1 MCVLCY
7 SHVLMCSNS
16 TVLTGM
22 FGVCQGYELISCIM
36 FRLPVD
42 EEKRSQFDK
51 LNKMHLLRNRH
62 ICTGRPHLE
71 SITNVHM
78 VERVRKWENVQ
89 SYKKIIKQWICRDYT
104 MKIRTKINS
113 EFAKF
118 APDYKRGH
126 TAHCWAGQLLT
137 TQGNQQYFWYT
148 ILTDAILY
156 MYHATMYNT
165 IL

>member
-1 MCVLCY
+1 
-7 SHVLMCSNS
+7 
-16 TVLTGM
+16 
-22 FGVCQGYELISCIM
+22 
-36 FRLPVD
+36 
-42 EEKRSQFDK
+42 
-51 LNKMHLLRNRH
+51 
-62 ICTGRPHLE
+62 
-71 SITNVHM
+71 
-78 VERVRKWENVQ
+78 
-89 SYKKIIKQWICRDYT
+89 

>member
-1 MCVLCY
+1 
-7 SHVLMCSNS
+7 
-16 TVLTGM
+16 
-22 FGVCQGYELISCIM
+22 
-36 FRLPVD
+36 
-42 EEKRSQFDK
+42 
-51 LNKMHLLRNRH
+51 
-62 ICTGRPHLE
+62 
-71 SITNVHM
+71 
-78 VERVRKWENVQ
+78 
-89 SYKKIIKQWICRDYT
+89 

-126 TAHCWAGQLLT
+126 TAHCWTGQLLT